1 MKKYI
6 LMSVLLA
13 GLTFNVKAQPKQ
25 VKHVILI
32 GVDGFGAYAIPQ
44 ANMPNLKQMMKT
56 GAWSLKTRAVLPS
69 SSAVNWASMIMGAGP
84 TEHGYTEWGS
94 KVPEIPS
101 ATKTKYGL
109 FPSIFSLVRDQ
120 KPKARTAVIYSWDGI
135 GPLIEKEAIN
145 FVVPGIKGYNE
156 DFCADTTAAIIRK
169 EKPMLTF
176 VHFSEPDNTGH
187 GIGHNTPAYYAEL
200 EKLDVRIGKILA
212 AVKAAGIEKETVI
225 ILSADH
231 GGVGKGHGGKS
242 LAEVEIPWIASGAG
256 VVPNHEIQ
264 GVTITYDT
272 AATIA
277 WLLGLKEPQSW
288 RGKPVF
294 EAFKQ

>member
-6 LMSVLLA
+6 SILVLFIL
-13 GLTFNVKAQPKQ
+13 LSLHIQAQPKNI
-25 VKHVILI
+25 KHIILI

-44 ANMPNLKQMMKT
+44 AKMPNLKQLMNT
-56 GAWSLKTRAVLPS
+56 GSWSLKTRAVLPS

-109 FPSIFSLVRDQ
+109 FPSIFSVIRTQ
-120 KPKARTAVIYSWDGI
+120 KPNAKTAVVYSWEGI

-145 FVVPGIKGYNE
+145 FVVPGPKGNND
-156 DFCADTTAAIIRK
+156 DFCADTTAAIIKK
-169 EKPMLTF
+169 EKPLLTF

-200 EKLDVRIGKILA
+200 ERLDIRIGKIMA
-212 AVKAAGIEKETVI
+212 AVKAAGIAKETVI

-242 LAEVEIPWIASGAG
+242 LAEVEIPWIVNGAG